1 MSSNLRPFHLAF
13 PVVDLAEAKK
23 WYTEVLCCSV
33 GRSSKEWIDFNL
45 FGHQIVA
52 HLSSENNQENTNS
65 VDGEDV
71 PVRHF
76 GVILT
81 LLEWK
86 QLKDHLFKKNIK
98 FLIDPCIRFK
108 GSLGEQRIMFIQDPS
123 GNAIEFKAFKSD
135 DMIFQSYN

>member
-1 MSSNLRPFHLAF
+1 MSTNLRPFHLAF

-23 WYTEVLCCSV
+23 WYTEVLRCSV
-33 GRSSKEWIDFNL
+33 GRMSKEWIDFNL

-52 HLSSENNQENTNS
+52 HLSDDNNQGNTS
-65 VDGEDV
+65 LVDGKDV

-81 LLEWK
+81 LLEWEE
-86 QLKDHLFKKNIK
+86 LKDHLVKKDTD
-98 FLIDPCIRFK
+98 FLINPCTRFR
-108 GSLGEQRIMFIQDPS
+108 GSPGEQKTMFIQDPS

-135 DMIFQSYN
+135 NMIFQS